1 MFKFL
6 LKSFVLFF
14 VLTMVAFPVLFVFG
28 VIDKRPAVGKPPELS
43 FDQVER
49 MEQLVR
55 RYKPHHMSVR
65 QSRRVKIS
73 QQDLNLMA
81 TYGACQFVE
90 KIAVFPRISLADPS
104 INIRAT
110 VKIPKTLLGEYINT
124 ACVLASENGKLQVRS
139 IRAGIITLP
148 GKPITAVLSYLG
160 RALLAPDDYKL
171 VLQTLDAIHSV
182 VIRQQQLSFTYDWNS
197 DLLNR
202 LHESQKSKLIAPE
215 HQYRLIVYTNALT
228 EICSTFKDY
237 GLKKVSMARVIRPLF
252 KLALAQSKVSKK
264 PVEENRAL
272 LQALSLFCLGRG
284 VEHFVTQE
292 RAATLIPPERLP
304 FTLWGREDLVKHF
317 FVSAGIAVSGGSKL
331 SNFAGLS
338 KEVDDSSGGSGFS
351 FADLAADRAGVR
363 LAELATGSAQNA
375 SKIQEKMATVRTE
388 DQFMPRIDNLPE
400 GIMALQFKKRYSD
413 FDSTAYTLVEDEI
426 LQRIN
431 GCPVYQ

>member
-1 MFKFL
+1 
-6 LKSFVLFF
+6 
-14 VLTMVAFPVLFVFG
+14 
-28 VIDKRPAVGKPPELS
+28 
-43 FDQVER
+43 

-55 RYKPHHMSVR
+55 LYKPDSMSVK
-65 QSRRVKIS
+65 QSRQVKIS
-73 QQDLNLMA
+73 QRDLNLMA

-90 KIAVFPRISLADPS
+90 HVAVFPRISLSDSS
-104 INIRAT
+104 INISAT
-110 VKIPKTLLGEYINT
+110 VKIPKTPLGEYVNT
-124 ACVLASENGKLQVRS
+124 ACVLTPENGKLRVRS
-139 IRAGIITLP
+139 IRAGVITLP
-148 GKPITAVLSYLG
+148 GKPITAALSYLG
-160 RALLAPDDYKL
+160 KALLAPDDYKL

-182 VIRQQQLSFTYDWNS
+182 AIHQQQLRFTYDWNPEA
-197 DLLNR
+197 LNR

-228 EICSTFKDY
+228 EICSTFKEY
-237 GLKKVSMARVIRPLF
+237 GLKNVSMVRVIRPLF

-272 LQALSLFCLGRG
+272 LQAISLFCLGRG
-284 VEHFVTQE
+284 LEHFVTEE
-292 RAATLIPPERLP
+292 RAATLIPPERIP
-304 FTLWGREDLVKHF
+304 FTLWNRADLVKHF

-338 KEVDDSSGGSGFS
+338 KEVDDSDGKSGFS

-375 SKIQEKMATVRTE
+375 SVIQEKMATATTE
-388 DQFMPRIDNLPE
+388 GQFMPRIDNLPE

-426 LQRIN
+426 MRRIN
-431 GCPVYQ
+431 ACPVYQ